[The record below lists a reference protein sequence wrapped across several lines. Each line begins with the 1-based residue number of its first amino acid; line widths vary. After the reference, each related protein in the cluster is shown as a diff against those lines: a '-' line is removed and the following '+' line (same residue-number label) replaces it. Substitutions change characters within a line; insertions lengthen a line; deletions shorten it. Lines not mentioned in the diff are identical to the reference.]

1 MAAKKAKKPVVP
13 AVKAPAHNTKKKAAA
28 TTVANQQLQNTIR
41 SLFPSYVG
49 WTTGQLTEVF
59 GQDLVNV
66 ILMISDPKNGINVTT
81 ERGRQRVKALL
92 QQTNYWNNTAS
103 AVIEYDQMSKA
114 DRDVLLEAT
123 KSRIANQYGDLGLD
137 DATLSEIAVVVARN
151 KLTDLAEGQ
160 AVYSAA
166 LRVGAA
172 AGVIAG
178 EDAATLRNL
187 AKSYGYKATDAE
199 IKLILTGQK
208 DPVTGQVMTADS
220 YRQKLRNFVKATMPH
235 LAPQIDSGLTL
246 DDLGK
251 PYRQYAA
258 QLLERSEAD
267 IDMMSGP
274 YLRAFG
280 SSQTGPMGL
289 SDWIQT
295 IKSDPTY
302 GWQYTKQANDQ
313 ATSIALSLA
322 RAFGKVQ

>member
-1 MAAKKAKKPVVP
+1 MAARKAPTKKAPV
-13 AVKAPAHNTKKKAAA
+13 KQPAHTVPKTNPASP
-28 TTVANQQLQNTIR
+28 VANKQLENTVR
-41 SLFPSYVG
+41 SLFPAYVG
-49 WTTGQLTEVF
+49 WTTGQLAEVF

-92 QQTNYWNNTAS
+92 QQTDYWNRTAS

-114 DRDVLLEAT
+114 DRDVLLQAT
-123 KSRIANQYGDLGLD
+123 RERIANQYGDIGLD
-137 DATLSEIAVVVARN
+137 EATLNELAVTVARN
-151 KLTDLAEGQ
+151 KLTDLAEQQ
-160 AVYSAA
+160 AVYRAA
-166 LRVGAA
+166 FKSGAGA
-172 AGVIAG
+172 TGAVTG
-178 EDAATLRNL
+178 EDANALRNL

-199 IKLILTGQK
+199 IRSILTGEK
-208 DPVTGQVMTADS
+208 EPATGQALTADAF
-220 YRQKLRNFVKATMPH
+220 RQRLRNFVKATMPH
-235 LAPQIDSGLTL
+235 LSQQIDSGLTL

-274 YLRAFG
+274 FLRAFG
-280 SSQTGPMGL
+280 SAQTGPMGL
-289 SDWIQT
+289 TDWIQT
-295 IKSDPTY
+295 IKSDPTF